1 MAFIIRVIV
10 IFRHKPYSTRFGF
23 AKYPILWYFSGLLDI
38 RQALVAEAGVVEHGA
53 AAASGE
59 QAIVIPFF
67 DDPSLFHDDDTVRGF
82 DGGQA
87 MGDLRMLV
95 ALVKAKPLKFG

>member
-1 MAFIIRVIV
+1 M
-10 IFRHKPYSTRFGF
+10 
-23 AKYPILWYFSGLLDI
+23 
-38 RQALVAEAGVVEHGA
+38 AEAGVVEHGA

-95 ALVKAKPLKFG
+95 ALVKAKPLKFGMTSPVLCELGALTTSSGAPKMGTHGT